1 VEVSIGGGRI
11 GAATSDEVVELTVA
25 VERDE
30 EVESLR
36 DMPGDDPGGNRG
48 KAGYAEGG
56 VGGDDCGGVGNGV
69 CRVVAIVVVSGDS
82 K

>member
-36 DMPGDDPGGNRG
+36 DMLGDDPAGNRG
-48 KAGYAEGG
+48 KAG
-56 VGGDDCGGVGNGV
+56 
-69 CRVVAIVVVSGDS
+69 
-82 K
+82 